1 MRCARPTSWRRR
13 RGCLAPI
20 SEDLITAGLEKE
32 FDAEFYSSA
41 TRDAGVSGGDPF
53 IVEAGIAY
61 GGELPAEG
69 TGQVMRFANRVPLV
83 YQRGACATTDVVK
96 SIGWRNYG
104 LDQPGGSGLP
114 NGPVVIMVHV
124 ASTNVPFTSESKDA
138 VANVPEIEDE
148 IELAIRE
155 AARDLKSFLNKRRSM
170 EKRRKKQNV
179 LGKILPEMAE
189 KVAEVTERDPPD
201 IDDAIARIMNNVL
214 VERKV
219 EETVTE
225 RPSPSSS
232 RTNRARTSRWRSPTS
247 SRSSRRTSPT
257 VQPSSRW
264 TASGSSSG
272 NPRSRAT
279 TKRHSS
285 TRCPRTRRSIWT
297 SKASRA
303 KTDGVIMSTNDNEQ
317 AREQLIDLA
326 AQFYDQFELGEIPH
340 MSVPTRTKNNI
351 EYDEEMSVW
360 VYGDRESTRSANS
373 VRGAR
378 KLLKAIYT
386 IEFLSDQLEQDRSST
401 LRELYYLSES
411 WDNDEAQFT
420 SQDESNGMIEDL
432 EIVSG
437 VTREDF
443 HMRPEESGAKVMGPL
458 HIREQTNRGDRDIHC
473 QLDVGQGGYQI
484 PNNPDTIEF
493 PRPRCRFCPLR
504 GDRWHARPTRRERLR
519 RGVRCHRRPPR
530 GQPARATRRLTKR
543 FHDELGLPVV
553 VFTDG
558 DPWSYR
564 IYGSVAYGSIKSA
577 HLSEYLATPEADFI
591 GIQPSDIV
599 EYELPTDPLSDS
611 DINALE
617 SELEDPR
624 FQTDYWTEQIEL
636 QLDIGKKSEQQ
647 SLASHGLTS

>member
-1 MRCARPTSWRRR
+1 
-13 RGCLAPI
+13 
-20 SEDLITAGLEKE
+20 
-32 FDAEFYSSA
+32 
-41 TRDAGVSGGDPF
+41 
-53 IVEAGIAY
+53 
-61 GGELPAEG
+61 
-69 TGQVMRFANRVPLV
+69 
-83 YQRGACATTDVVK
+83 
-96 SIGWRNYG
+96 
-104 LDQPGGSGLP
+104 
-114 NGPVVIMVHV
+114 
-124 ASTNVPFTSESKDA
+124 
-138 VANVPEIEDE
+138 
-148 IELAIRE
+148 
-155 AARDLKSFLNKRRSM
+155 
-170 EKRRKKQNV
+170 
-179 LGKILPEMAE
+179 
-189 KVAEVTERDPPD
+189 
-201 IDDAIARIMNNVL
+201 
-214 VERKV
+214 
-219 EETVTE
+219 
-225 RPSPSSS
+225 
-232 RTNRARTSRWRSPTS
+232 
-247 SRSSRRTSPT
+247 
-257 VQPSSRW
+257 
-264 TASGSSSG
+264 
-272 NPRSRAT
+272 
-279 TKRHSS
+279 
-285 TRCPRTRRSIWT
+285 
-297 SKASRA
+297 
-303 KTDGVIMSTNDNEQ
+303 MSTNDNQQ

-386 IEFLSDQLEQDRSST
+386 IEFLSEQLEEDRSST

-473 QLDVGQGGYQI
+473 QLDVGQGGYQV

-493 PRPRCRFCPLR
+493 LDNDADFVLCVETGGMR
-504 GDRWHARPTRRERLR
+504 DRLVENGFDEEHDAIVVHL
-519 RGVRCHRRPPR
+519 G

-647 SLASHGLTS
+647 SLASHGLDFVTDTYLPERLGDMGVL